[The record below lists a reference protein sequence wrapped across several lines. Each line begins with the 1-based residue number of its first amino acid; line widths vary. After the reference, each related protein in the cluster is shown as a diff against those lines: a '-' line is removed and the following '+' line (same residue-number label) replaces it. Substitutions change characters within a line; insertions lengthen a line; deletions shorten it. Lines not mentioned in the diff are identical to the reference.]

1 MRHAAAG
8 ARSARRTSFA
18 VLMTKF
24 DELARRLK
32 EPEPVA
38 RAAPLC
44 GTTVG
49 IVPSQPSPTR

>member
-8 ARSARRTSFA
+8 ARPARRTSFA

-44 GTTVG
+44 GIVG

>member
-8 ARSARRTSFA
+8 ARPERRTSFA

-44 GTTVG
+44 GTVG